1 MSRAYFSRALG
12 RLLIT
17 SAVFVVL
24 TVVVLQFES
33 LPGIFGVTGVVA
45 SAIVLVLAALAAVS
59 LMLPPALL
67 QLDERGFRALKK
79 RVAGPSRGDWGDI
92 TQVGT
97 QEGEH
102 GPMLVIT
109 HLGGKDTA
117 VPLDLLDAP
126 PADIEAEVQRRLDTA
141 HGYKRLS

>member
-17 SAVFVVL
+17 AAVVVVL
-24 TVVVLQFES
+24 TVAILQFES

-45 SAIVLVLAALAAVS
+45 SAILLIFAALAAVS

-79 RVAGPSRGDWGDI
+79 RVAGPARGDWDGI
-92 TQVGT
+92 TLVGT
-97 QEGEH
+97 QDGEH

-109 HLGGKDTA
+109 HLGGKNTA
-117 VPLDLLDAP
+117 VPLELLDATT
-126 PADIEAEVQRRLDTA
+126 ADIEADVRRRLDAA